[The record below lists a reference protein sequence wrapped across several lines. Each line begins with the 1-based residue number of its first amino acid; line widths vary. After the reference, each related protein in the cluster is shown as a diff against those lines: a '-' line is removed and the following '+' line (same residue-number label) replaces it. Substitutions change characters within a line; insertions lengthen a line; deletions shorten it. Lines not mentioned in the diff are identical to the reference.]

1 MIIASHEQTLM
12 IDTDIII
19 CDDVYKHCFD
29 TINSFAYV
37 QRCIIVSVQN
47 LDYNEF
53 NKISDPKCRFL
64 LG

>member
-1 MIIASHEQTLM
+1 M

-19 CDDVYKHCFD
+19 CDDVYKHCFTQSILAFMYKD
-29 TINSFAYV
+29 AYNV
-37 QRCIIVSVQN
+37 HLKN

-64 LG
+64 LGNMCIFYKM